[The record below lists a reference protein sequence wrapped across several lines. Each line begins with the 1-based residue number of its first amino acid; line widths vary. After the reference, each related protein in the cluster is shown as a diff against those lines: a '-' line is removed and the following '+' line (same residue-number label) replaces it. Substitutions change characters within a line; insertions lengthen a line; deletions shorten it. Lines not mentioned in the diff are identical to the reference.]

1 MMCRIAILGRLFVR
15 RRRPAHGAQI
25 AADERGTTAIEY
37 GIVLPALM
45 LFFLGIVDMGRLMW
59 MYNTLSRAASAAS
72 RCASINTT
80 LCGTASAIQSDAV
93 NEAWGMTVPA
103 STFSVSY
110 PSCGVQVTATY
121 SFTFYTPGLSTIT
134 LAPSACMTVLHS

>member
-1 MMCRIAILGRLFVR
+1 MMCRIAILGRLFTR
-15 RRRPAHGAQI
+15 RRKSARGTRL

-37 GIVLPALM
+37 GIILPVLI
-45 LFFLGIVDMGRLMW
+45 LFFLGIIDMGRLMW
-59 MYNTLSRAASAAS
+59 MYNALSRAASAAA
-72 RCASINTT
+72 RCASINTM
-80 LCGTASAIQSDAV
+80 LCRSTSDIQSDAV
-93 NEAWGMTVPA
+93 NETWGTTVSS

-134 LAPSACMTVLHS
+134 LAPSACITVIHS